1 MATKVGVILSG
12 CGFKD
17 GAEIHESVL
26 TLLALDRAGAEAVCF
41 APDVPQAQVVD
52 HVTGKP
58 TGERR
63 NVLTESARIAR
74 GKVSDVAK
82 ADARALDALIL
93 PGGFGAALNLCTF
106 AADGER
112 GTVDPGVARLVRDVH
127 AAKKPIGAICIAPA
141 LIALL
146 LGKEHV
152 RLTIGDD
159 AGTAARLEACGA
171 EHVACPVD
179 RHVVDEERRVVSTPA
194 YMLGPSIRHVAEG
207 IERCVKAVLELA
219 RKPVPAGR

>member
-1 MATKVGVILSG
+1 MATKVGVLLSG

-26 TLLALDRAGAEAVCF
+26 TLLALDRAGAEAVCL
-41 APDVPQAQVVD
+41 APDVAQAQVVD

-74 GKVSDVAK
+74 GKISDVAK
-82 ADARALDALIL
+82 ADAKSLDALIL
-93 PGGFGAALNLCTF
+93 PGGFGVVQNLCTF
-106 AADGER
+106 GADGEK
-112 GTVDPGVARLVRDVH
+112 GKVDPGVARLVRAMH
-127 AAKKPIGAICIAPA
+127 AAQKPIGAICIAPA
-141 LIALL
+141 VIALV

-152 RLTIGDD
+152 RLTIGND
-159 AGTAARLEACGA
+159 AGTAGKLTACGA
-171 EHVACPVD
+171 EHVNCPVD
-179 RHVVDEERRVVSTPA
+179 AHVVDEARRVVSTPA

-207 IERCVKAVLELA
+207 IERCVKAVLEMA
-219 RKPVPAGR
+219 QKPVAAAR